1 MKMATEQATFGTIEV
16 QDGIELEVAEDPED
30 STTYAVG
37 GTVSVEETVSTGDY
51 ESYKPYASLRVQFRP
66 VIRLVSDQHRQAV
79 RQKLLHAHRDIH
91 DEVQQMIDNRLSE
104 PGFENWEAT
113 AEQLSDDEDGQ

>member
-1 MKMATEQATFGTIEV
+1 MKMGTEQAELGTIEL
-16 QDGIELEVAEDPED
+16 QDGIEVEVAEDPED

-51 ESYKPYASLRVQFRP
+51 ESYKPYASVRVQFRP
-66 VIRLVSDQHRQAV
+66 VIRLVSDQHHQAV
-79 RQKLLHAHRDIH
+79 RQKLLNAHRDIH

-113 AEQLSDDEDGQ
+113 AERLNGEDDS

>member
-1 MKMATEQATFGTIEV
+1 MKMASEQAELGTIEL
-16 QDGIELEVAEDPED
+16 QQGIELDVAEDPED

-51 ESYKPYASLRVQFRP
+51 ESYKPYASIRVQFRP
-66 VIRLVSDQHRQAV
+66 VIRLVSDQHRRAV
-79 RQKLLHAHRDIH
+79 RQKLLNAHRDIH

-113 AEQLSDDEDGQ
+113 AERIGDQDG

>member
-1 MKMATEQATFGTIEV
+1 MMMGTEQAELGTIEL
-16 QDGIELEVAEDPED
+16 QDGIEVEVAEEPED

-51 ESYKPYASLRVQFRP
+51 ESYKPYASVRVQFRP

-79 RQKLLHAHRDIH
+79 RQKLLNAHRDIH
-91 DEVQQMIDNRLSE
+91 SEVQQMIDNRLSE

-113 AEQLSDDEDGQ
+113 ADQIQEDG